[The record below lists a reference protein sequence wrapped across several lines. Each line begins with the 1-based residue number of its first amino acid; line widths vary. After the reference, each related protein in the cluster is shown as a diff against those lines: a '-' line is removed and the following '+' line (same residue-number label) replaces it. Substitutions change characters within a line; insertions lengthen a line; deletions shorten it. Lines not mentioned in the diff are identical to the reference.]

1 LDGDG
6 LAESRRDGARLL
18 RHRDNGGGRG
28 HADNGTRLAGIGDNV
43 ASMETE
49 RIIHG
54 RFIVGEQSRL
64 RCLGCKPC
72 LLCLGSLAGD
82 AVAIK
87 RNLGKQVECVRRKS
101 ELMLRQRQA
110 AFVPF
115 HGVNQAARESA
126 GK

>member
-1 LDGDG
+1 
-6 LAESRRDGARLL
+6 
-18 RHRDNGGGRG
+18 
-28 HADNGTRLAGIGDNV
+28 
-43 ASMETE
+43 METE

-54 RFIVGEQSRL
+54 RFFVGEQSGL

-72 LLCLGSLAGD
+72 LRCLGSLAGD
-82 AVAIK
+82 AVTIK
-87 RNLGKQVECVRRKS
+87 RNLGRQVECVRRKS

-115 HGVNQAARESA
+115 HGMNQAARESA

>member
-18 RHRDNGGGRG
+18 RYRDDGGAIIHPDNG
-28 HADNGTRLAGIGDNV
+28 ARLAGIGDNV
-43 ASMETE
+43 ASMETG

-54 RFIVGEQSRL
+54 RFFVGEQSRL
-64 RCLGCKPC
+64 R
-72 LLCLGSLAGD
+72 CLGSLAGD

-87 RNLGKQVECVRRKS
+87 RNLGKQVECVRRKA